1 MMKKLL
7 TLIIAFI
14 FGLVPFLMAQDEEEE
29 KTPLEISGSIDMYY
43 KYDFSG
49 YRSADGVSNIPTSFA
64 DEQNSLSIGMLD
76 IALSQTV
83 GKASFVGEFSF
94 GPRSFKSIPTFDL
107 GDGDEININIQN
119 LYASYAL
126 SDAVTLTAGYMGTF
140 VGYEV
145 ISPTGNF
152 NYSTS
157 YLFTNGPFQN
167 AGLKMDWSVSDNFGV
182 MVGIF
187 NDWNVYQD
195 FDGLTDIGAQIYF
208 APTDGFDIY
217 LNVLNGP
224 NTGFIVDLTTGYQIT
239 DAFYLGLNAADFTF
253 DNEDD
258 GGYTGFALYPQIA
271 LSDAFSLGYRGEYFN
286 FKEVKDGDSVISDS
300 ESVFASTITGNFYS
314 GPLTITTE
322 FRFDSASSDFF
333 VDSDDAATD
342 LASQFLIAA
351 IYAF

>member
-1 MMKKLL
+1 MKKLF
-7 TLIIAFI
+7 TLILALGI
-14 FGLVPFLMAQDEEEE
+14 GVPFLMAQEDEAKE
-29 KTPLEISGSIDMYY
+29 PLSISGSVDLYY

-49 YRSADGVSNIPTSFA
+49 YSDADGVSNIPTSFA

-119 LYASYAL
+119 LYVSYAV
-126 SDAVTLTAGYMGTF
+126 SDAISFTAGYMGTF

-167 AGLKMDWSVSDNFGV
+167 AGLKMDWSVSDNFGL
-182 MVGIF
+182 MVGVF

-195 FDGLTDIGAQIYF
+195 FDGLTDIGAQLYF

-217 LNVLNGP
+217 LNVLNGG
-224 NTGFIVDLTTGYQIT
+224 NTGFIVDLTTGYQMT
-239 DAFYLGLNAADFTF
+239 DKFYLGLNAADFTF
-253 DNEDD
+253 DDDDD
-258 GGYTGFALYPQIA
+258 GGYTGFALYPQFA
-271 LSDAFSLGYRGEYFN
+271 LSDAFSLGYRGEYFI
-286 FKEVKDGDSVISDS
+286 FKEVDEGGGAVIDS
-300 ESVFASTITGNFYS
+300 ENVFSSTLTGNFYS
-314 GPLTITTE
+314 GPLTLSTE
-322 FRFDSASSDFF
+322 VRFDSASADFFSDSDFAPT
-333 VDSDDAATD
+333 DGAA
-342 LASQFLIAA
+342 QFLIAA